1 MLLCVDQPV
10 MPELGVCRSQ
20 QRPLKGELVAA
31 VGPKQITQME
41 RKWSQILGGRM
52 LNEQVFVVEVG
63 WITQRPELS
72 ADDRL
77 GQ

>member
-1 MLLCVDQPV
+1 VSISLSCQSSASVA
-10 MPELGVCRSQ
+10 SQ

-31 VGPKQITQME
+31 AGPKQITQME